1 MTELTDLQRR
11 AAELQAQI
19 NNAADEATARPL
31 TDELHELHA
40 LMDSMQ
46 DVHVLHTPDDD
57 Y

>member
-19 NNAADEATARPL
+19 ENAPDEQTAQPLADELRRL
-31 TDELHELHA
+31 F
-40 LMDSMQ
+40 DSTE